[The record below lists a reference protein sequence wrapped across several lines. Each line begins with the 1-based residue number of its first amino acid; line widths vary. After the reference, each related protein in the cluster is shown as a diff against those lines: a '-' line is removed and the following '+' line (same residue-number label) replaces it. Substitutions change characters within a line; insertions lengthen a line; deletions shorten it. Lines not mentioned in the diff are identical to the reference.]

1 MIYNIYFY
9 MLKKFTQ
16 GFVNV
21 FDKYL
26 HSHEIYMPY
35 NQLLTLTH
43 TTLLNTDR
51 GPLLGM
57 L

>member
-1 MIYNIYFY
+1 

-16 GFVNV
+16 GFENV

-35 NQLLTLTH
+35 NRLLTLTH
-43 TTLLNTDR
+43 TTLLNTDK